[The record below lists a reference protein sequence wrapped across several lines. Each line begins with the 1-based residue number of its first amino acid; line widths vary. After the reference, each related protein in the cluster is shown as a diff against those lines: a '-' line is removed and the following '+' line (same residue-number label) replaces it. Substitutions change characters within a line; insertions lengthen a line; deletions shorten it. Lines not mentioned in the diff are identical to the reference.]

1 MTNESMDRLKKI
13 LYTTKQWEMKH
24 IFSYIHSYCRS
35 NLNTRNTRILKCMR
49 SVFFDDTNKSGVEL
63 EMAQLLVWVMI
74 NTNGMESLTLSF
86 LSVGKA
92 LC

>member
-1 MTNESMDRLKKI
+1 
-13 LYTTKQWEMKH
+13 
-24 IFSYIHSYCRS
+24 
-35 NLNTRNTRILKCMR
+35 MR